1 MQASS
6 RKVAVGDRTPEASAR
21 KSVRRDWVDVRVARF
36 LGNALVTR
44 SALRKLRTEAQR
56 NKTGR
61 QSHASEILWKAPY
74 VRTARPP
81 FTRNGKAVRMLP
93 PVAPKR
99 CAFCGAASWE
109 QVGLPEGVM
118 HITWFEC
125 LDCGNFTM
133 QTATAAMRTRWRD

>member
-6 RKVAVGDRTPEASAR
+6 RKVAVGDRTPEARARESAR
-21 KSVRRDWVDVRVARF
+21 RNWVDVRVARF

-56 NKTGR
+56 NRTGR
-61 QSHASEILWKAPY
+61 RSHVSEILWKAPD
-74 VRTARPP
+74 VHTTRPP
-81 FTRNGKAVRMLP
+81 FTRNGKALRILP

-99 CAFCGAASWE
+99 CAFCGATSWE

-125 LDCGNFTM
+125 LGCGNFTM
-133 QTATAAMRTRWRD
+133 QTATRTARD